1 MVFNHKS
8 PNPNICM
15 LIKMQAIEF
24 FLCINSPKCNH
35 QMITKLIKW
44 ETPELGWLKLN
55 ADGSF
60 DDLLGNAR
68 GGGLI
73 RDEQGQR
80 VAGFTRKIGK
90 TNSFMAKAW
99 ALRDG
104 LVLCNQMKVSKVI
117 VESDTKVVV
126 DALNNRGSHNSA
138 ISPLFDDYRQLASN
152 IPQVVFRQI
161 YCEANSCADRLANL
175 GHLQQ
180 LDFVL
185 HSSPPVD
192 LASFVLADC

>member
-1 MVFNHKS
+1 
-8 PNPNICM
+8 
-15 LIKMQAIEF
+15 MQATEF
-24 FLCINSPKCNH
+24 FLCINRPKCNH

-44 ETPELGWLKLN
+44 ERPESGWLKLN
-55 ADGSF
+55 TDGSF
-60 DDLLGNAR
+60 DDLLGNAG

-73 RDEQGQR
+73 RDEQGQW

-90 TNSFMAKAW
+90 INSFMAEAW

-117 VESDTKVVV
+117 VESDAKAVV

-138 ISPLFDDYRQLASN
+138 FSPLFNDCRQLASN
-152 IPQVVFRQI
+152 IPQVVFRHI
-161 YCEANSCADRLANL
+161 YREANSCVDRLANL
-175 GHLQQ
+175 RRLQQ

-192 LASFVLADC
+192 LASFVLADCQGVYSKRLGPAPLFSS